1 MRSVRLIRGR
11 SKLSKAIKEF
21 KNSKEMEDLREV
33 FNDNKDIKVLYLAE
47 DSYVDTMVTA
57 AILLKHK
64 KLEKLGG
71 INNGKEDK

>member
-1 MRSVRLIRGR
+1 MENSILE
-11 SKLSKAIKEF
+11 KEDKYIKDGY
-21 KNSKEMEDLREV
+21 KQVYPN
-33 FNDNKDIKVLYLAE
+33 NKDIKVLYLAE